1 MGISSIFLSRFAALG
16 AVALVATVVGSL
28 AIGLLATSQ
37 PTKQDDWRRTSNG
50 WERAS
55 SWPRGLRWR
64 VANERVH
71 RAVPL
76 AASTRFDMHPAALA
90 LAQLV
95 ATLLG
100 LVAFASPTHQRG
112 PKRSIFAAVA

>member
-1 MGISSIFLSRFAALG
+1 MGISSVFLSRFAALG

-28 AIGLLATSQ
+28 AIGSLATSHA
-37 PTKQDDWRRTSNG
+37 TKQDDWRRTSNG

-55 SWPRGLRWR
+55 GWPRALRR
-64 VANERVH
+64 PVANERANS
-71 RAVPL
+71 AVPRP
-76 AASTRFDMHPAALA
+76 ASSRFDMHPAALA

-100 LVAFASPTHQRG
+100 LVAFASPTRRRG
-112 PKRSIFAAVA
+112 